1 MKRHLNLIN
10 QNYIIGANTEILYMW
25 NILKTNPGII
35 ILPNYIQLNYI
46 FLSRASLYVTV
57 CLYPSIFDVNSFP
70 FGPPYP
76 GGVYSPPSM
85 SHWTFRRLNG
95 KWSQIF
101 HNVSFTLNRLSPFSL
116 GPCPYLKNIAFLLFT
131 NLLLEITLLKYFLF
145 SRLWTRIFIWK
156 SRLKIWKIHLH
167 KNKYLWNQ
175 YTNQNFNNT
184 LIHNLINIPN
194 RKDKL

>member
-1 MKRHLNLIN
+1 M
-10 QNYIIGANTEILYMW
+10 
-25 NILKTNPGII
+25 
-35 ILPNYIQLNYI
+35 
-46 FLSRASLYVTV
+46 TV
-57 CLYPSIFDVNSFP
+57 CPYPSIFDLLPLWTPSPLDPLTLVGCTLFP
-70 FGPPYP
+70 L
-76 GGVYSPPSM
+76 SK
-85 SHWTFRRLNG
+85 SHWTFHRLNG
-95 KWSQIF
+95 KWGQIF

-116 GPCPYLKNIAFLLFT
+116 GPCPYLKNIAYLLFT
-131 NLLLEITLLKYFLF
+131 NLLLDITLLKYFLF